1 MLNEVFNGRAGFGKS
16 GGRAVVNI
24 LVIGYRNLR
33 FIRLRPNTLQL
44 AAGMK
49 GKVNRAVA
57 RQSEGGLGF
66 GAIPL

>member
-1 MLNEVFNGRAGFGKS
+1 
-16 GGRAVVNI
+16 
-24 LVIGYRNLR
+24 LVSRGNTFSEID

-57 RQSEGGLGF
+57 HQSEGGFGF

>member
-1 MLNEVFNGRAGFGKS
+1 VK
-16 GGRAVVNI
+16 VNRPKAFYGHK
-24 LVIGYRNLR
+24 LASLSDSLLHVAYD

-57 RQSEGGLGF
+57 RQSEGGFGY

>member
-1 MLNEVFNGRAGFGKS
+1 MTPG
-16 GGRAVVNI
+16 
-24 LVIGYRNLR
+24 VIEHG
-33 FIRLRPNTLQL
+33 FIRLCPNTLQL

-57 RQSEGGLGF
+57 RQSEGGFGY